1 LVAKNSEIQ
10 SLRGLAILAVIAFHA
25 KEQFSPNG
33 FIGVDV
39 FFLISGYLIIPRAID
54 AVRTRT
60 LQQFFA
66 RRFRRLAPATVFMLI
81 SMLPLVLVFGS
92 WQSHKQYLLQAI
104 LTLLI
109 LGNVGAILISGDY
122 FNPSSFMPLVHTWSL
137 SVEEQFYLIL
147 PLILRAGHGLM
158 RLLSVGSFILFVL
171 QTPLGISDKPS
182 TFYLIFTRI
191 WEFHTGY
198 LIWLRKTK
206 MVDSSALG
214 TFAMVLLIVLLF
226 VPHESPLVVSTIGAL
241 GLTSIFILYGKL
253 MPVFSKFLGIIGAR
267 AFSLYLFHMPFLYLA
282 KFTPVFYSQDR
293 KFHTVAGITLA
304 VIFAEFSFRKIEF
317 AFNKQVATG

>member
-1 LVAKNSEIQ
+1 
-10 SLRGLAILAVIAFHA
+10 
-25 KEQFSPNG
+25 
-33 FIGVDV
+33 
-39 FFLISGYLIIPRAID
+39 
-54 AVRTRT
+54 
-60 LQQFFA
+60 
-66 RRFRRLAPATVFMLI
+66 MLI
-81 SMLPLVLVFGS
+81 SMLPLVLIFGS
-92 WQSHKQYLLQAI
+92 WQSHEQFLLQAI

-137 SVEEQFYLIL
+137 SVEEQFYLTL

-171 QTPLGISDKPS
+171 QSHLGISDEPS

-191 WEFHTGY
+191 WEFHIGY

-206 MVDSSALG
+206 IVNPSSLG
-214 TFAMVLLIVLLF
+214 SLAIVLLMVILF

-241 GLTSIFILYGKL
+241 GLASIFILYGNFI
-253 MPVFSKFLGIIGAR
+253 PIFSKFLGIIGAR
-267 AFSLYLFHMPFLYLA
+267 AFSLYLFHMPILYLA

-293 KFHTVAGITLA
+293 KFHTVTGILLA